1 MIDYDAKSWLSVAFA
16 VRGTVLPRIALRL
29 VLVTAIGAAAAFLYK
44 ATGLKIPPIAH
55 TLVGVALGL
64 LLVFR
69 TNASYDRYWEGRK
82 LLGSMVNRTRD
93 VSRQIAAFTKDA
105 DEPETRAHI
114 LAVRRYLVLFYRLAM
129 QGLRS
134 EKNLDAVAA
143 LLGPGDRE
151 ALEPVNARAY
161 VALTML
167 TRHVK
172 ALHAAGKLTDA
183 NVITIDG
190 GITTLI
196 DSLGGCERIV
206 KTPVP
211 FAYAQ
216 HIKVFVIL
224 FTLTIPFAV
233 VDMLKWGTPIA
244 SAILGFALFGIDEIG
259 VEIEDPFGYDENDL
273 PVERIGDVIDA
284 STKDIVGG

>member
-1 MIDYDAKSWLSVAFA
+1 MSILLSKETTFIVQGITGREAVNLTRECLDYGSRV
-16 VRGTVLPRIALRL
+16 VGG
-29 VLVTAIGAAAAFLYK
+29 VT
-44 ATGLKIPPIAH
+44 P
-55 TLVGVALGL
+55 
-64 LLVFR
+64 
-69 TNASYDRYWEGRK
+69 GRK
-82 LLGSMVNRTRD
+82 GREVHGVPVFDTVAQAVEHHGGPIDGSVVT
-93 VSRQIAAFTKDA
+93 VPPAFTKDA